1 MVKAIQCW
9 NKFELNY
16 KNIGIFSLL
25 VAKKILTR
33 NMESHAMFCCKYL
46 QRELIELIMLSTP
59 KKRKTPITEI
69 LPQQDRAGHKAIK
82 VRNTCEEKWDKADYG
97 LIFFLVGMSH
107 LTLIADL
114 YCAIRQIEHST
125 STFTHP
131 SINASV
137 TSPTESQNNNNKK
150 NCYLLKTRVWIKK
163 KTSFFCCQGQKWFFE
178 IFTVIICTVHNAYRV
193 RVILMRLS
201 RMNASFEVTC
211 KLLLKLKSSIC
222 TIFCYKILHWTAFSW
237 NDCAITN
244 SGWVDTVKTLQ
255 NDNLCK
261 SQLAFHKFQTFWI
274 FTKL

>member
-1 MVKAIQCW
+1 MQYDKS
-9 NKFELNY
+9 
-16 KNIGIFSLL
+16 NIPPALL
-25 VAKKILTR
+25 HIHLSTRVSPRPPSPKITIIKKIVTFSRL
-33 NMESHAMFCCKYL
+33 ESG
-46 QRELIELIMLSTP
+46 S
-59 KKRKTPITEI
+59 
-69 LPQQDRAGHKAIK
+69 
-82 VRNTCEEKWDKADYG
+82 
-97 LIFFLVGMSH
+97 
-107 LTLIADL
+107 
-114 YCAIRQIEHST
+114 
-125 STFTHP
+125 
-131 SINASV
+131 
-137 TSPTESQNNNNKK
+137 
-150 NCYLLKTRVWIKK
+150 KK
-163 KTSFFCCQGQKWFFE
+163 KTSLFCCQGQKWFFE